1 MWLLSKQNYCWFFI
15 VGVGVYHMGKV
26 NTDTFQPSMLQASK
40 ILWNQHF
47 KVHCGIFSST
57 KLMFT
62 FSLFFSKNIHNASI
76 KFWNDKI
83 FSFTQRPYFQPLEIA
98 TEREKDDMHQRVSI
112 NSSSWDLA
120 GTHQRED
127 SMDFTNS
134 TCREL
139 DSGMIWTSNLRSQAY
154 YLLCHQHSS
163 WLLPWTFFVQSIEI
177 SGNVCVKLSH
187 RCNFPIWY
195 MWSLILALAESLDN
209 NRVILNSSL
218 SLVLMQGTQC
228 RTLVSDRC
236 FQLIRT
242 WRGFL

>member
-1 MWLLSKQNYCWFFI
+1 ME
-15 VGVGVYHMGKV
+15 
-26 NTDTFQPSMLQASK
+26 
-40 ILWNQHF
+40 
-47 KVHCGIFSST
+47 FSQVQR
-57 KLMFT
+57 LC
-62 FSLFFSKNIHNASI
+62 LHLAFFSKNIHYASI
-76 KFWNDKI
+76 KFWNNKI

-120 GTHQRED
+120 GTHQHEN
-127 SMDFTNS
+127 SMDFAHS

-139 DSGMIWTSNLRSQAY
+139 DSGMIWTSNLRSQAC

-163 WLLPWTFFVQSIEI
+163 WLLPWTFFVQSFEI

-187 RCNFPIWY
+187 QCNFPIWY
-195 MWSLILALAESLDN
+195 MWSLNIVLALAESLDYN
-209 NRVILNSSL
+209 QVILNSSL